1 MYIQQ
6 TGKDIAMPVVLAR
19 IDERLIRGKTIGTW
33 TLAYGVNVIIIVD
46 DVLAANKVQLD
57 IFALT
62 TPPNVKLFAQ
72 SVDGFIEKYN
82 KGVFENYKVMLIF
95 RDTSAITKIAK
106 SGLKLPVDFINIG
119 SMKFKEGKVELT
131 DTVSVSP
138 SEIDNLLYLNELGY
152 GIECR
157 QMETYDP
164 TNLVPMLKAHKTS
177 K

>member
-1 MYIQQ
+1 
-6 TGKDIAMPVVLAR
+6 MPVVLAR

-33 TLAYGVNVIIIVD
+33 TLAYEVNVIVIVD

-82 KGVFENYKVMLIF
+82 RGVFDNYKVMLIF
-95 RDTSAITKIAK
+95 RDTLAITKIAK
-106 SGLKLPVDFINIG
+106 SGVKLPVKFINIG

-131 DTVSVSP
+131 ETVSVAP
-138 SEIDNLLYLNELGY
+138 FEIDNLLYLNEMGY
-152 GIECR
+152 GIESR
-157 QMETYDP
+157 QVETYDH
-164 TNLVPMLKAHKTS
+164 TDLVPMLKSHKT